1 MWHLLYLVAFAA
13 LTSLAI
19 TNLVRNLLMLGT
31 SARQQPR
38 NYGGGGQSPQTPAS
52 PLSQQGTDT
61 MPHPEMLDSEGNVI
75 REPLLVMRSISVSDA
90 RDRLDAL
97 YEGKPLPQPEDEDD
111 GDQD

>member
-1 MWHLLYLVAFAA
+1 MWHLLYIVAFAA

-31 SARQQPR
+31 SARQQSR
-38 NYGGGGQSPQTPAS
+38 TYGSGPSPAS
-52 PLSQQGTDT
+52 PSQPSSQGRDT

-75 REPLLVMRSISVSDA
+75 REPLLVMRSISVNDA

-97 YEGKPLPQPEDEDD
+97 YEGKPIPPSEDEDD